1 MSLQIDKEEGFQGKV
16 GHETHRKRGL
26 FNPRIAS
33 LVLKHVPE
41 YVPSP
46 RNPRKLMIMKDIQ
59 AEGNGGCFPLGGG
72 LRETAEPRGRSE

>member
-41 YVPSP
+41 YVPAP
-46 RNPRKLMIMKDIQ
+46 RNPRKIDDNE
-59 AEGNGGCFPLGGG
+59 AYSG
-72 LRETAEPRGRSE
+72 